1 MLLIN
6 PHNPQ
11 VTPLPLQLVFTD
23 HSLFGF
29 ADLSAVFTNKFLQIA
44 LSPCNHCICVSHTG
58 KENTVLRASV
68 PEHQVS
74 VIPNA
79 VDTTLFTPNP
89 VNREQGSEITVVVV
103 SRLVYRKGVDLLAGV
118 ITRLCAL
125 SDYNDVNFLI
135 GGDGPKRVL
144 LEEIREKRNIQKRI
158 TLLGGLEHAEVRNV
172 LTRGQIFLNTSLTE
186 AYCMAIVEAASCG
199 LQVVST
205 SVGGIP
211 EVLPNELIILT
222 EPTVDSVLQG
232 LLRAIEEFRAHSGES
247 HLSQGDFQRAH
258 QRSPSLVCPFERN
271 QRVAQLYNWRDVTR
285 RTEIVY
291 QRVLNEPNKHIGE
304 KMLR

>member
-1 MLLIN
+1 M
-6 PHNPQ
+6 PQ
-11 VTPLPLQLVFTD
+11 D
-23 HSLFGF
+23 
-29 ADLSAVFTNKFLQIA
+29 
-44 LSPCNHCICVSHTG
+44 
-58 KENTVLRASV
+58 
-68 PEHQVS
+68 QVS

-89 VNREQGSEITVVVV
+89 VRREQEKGITVVVV

-125 SDYNDVNFLI
+125 SEYKDVNFLI

-144 LEEIREKRNIQKRI
+144 LEEIREKRNIQERI
-158 TLLGGLEHAEVRNV
+158 SLLGGLEHADVRNV

-205 SVGGIP
+205 RVGGIP
-211 EVLPNELIILT
+211 EVLPDELIILT
-222 EPTVDSVLQG
+222 EPTVDSVLEG
-232 LLRAIEEFRAHSGES
+232 LLRAIRELREEKEETN
-247 HLSQGDFQRAH
+247 LSQGDYQRRE
-258 QRSPSLVCPFERN
+258 RSSVSLVCPFERN
-271 QRVAQLYNWRDVTR
+271 QRVAELYNWKDVTR

-291 QRVLNEPNKHIGE
+291 QRVLSEENKHIGE